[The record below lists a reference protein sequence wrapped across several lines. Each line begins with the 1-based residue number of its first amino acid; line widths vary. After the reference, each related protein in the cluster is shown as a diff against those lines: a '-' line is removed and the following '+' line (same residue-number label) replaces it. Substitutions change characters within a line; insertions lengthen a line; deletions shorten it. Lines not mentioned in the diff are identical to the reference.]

1 MSQLIDVRIDKY
13 LWAVR
18 FFKTRTLASDQIE
31 NGKVKLFDLNI
42 KSSKKIKVNDII
54 WVRKPEAH
62 YKIKV
67 LKIVEKRVSAP
78 IAIEC
83 YELIEKINLNI
94 PKVESSFFN
103 SNIFREKGSGRPTK
117 KDRRDIDNF
126 T

>member
-31 NGKVKLFDLNI
+31 NGKVKLFDLNT

-62 YKIKV
+62 YNNANELYFKDINSRIKV
-67 LKIVEKRVSAP
+67 TLDSRS
-78 IAIEC
+78 
-83 YELIEKINLNI
+83 
-94 PKVESSFFN
+94 
-103 SNIFREKGSGRPTK
+103 
-117 KDRRDIDNF
+117 
-126 T
+126 